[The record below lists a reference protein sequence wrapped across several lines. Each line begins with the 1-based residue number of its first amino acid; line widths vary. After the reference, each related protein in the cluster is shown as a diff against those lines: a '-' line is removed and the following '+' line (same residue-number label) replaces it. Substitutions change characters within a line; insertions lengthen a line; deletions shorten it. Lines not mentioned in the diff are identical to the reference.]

1 MTRVIFTHFSSSDS
15 DAAYTHEQLR
25 IFRDA
30 TTPLR
35 AAGFQFKYIHTAN
48 TAGALNFPE
57 ARFNMVR
64 VGIGLYGLNPA
75 EESPLPGDFIPAMTW
90 KTVIAQVKTL
100 PPGAFVGYGNTY
112 KTRGTERIAVI
123 PVGYADGFRRAPQT
137 WGSVLVSGQ
146 HAPIVGRVSMDM
158 TMIDVTDVPGVNIG
172 DEVVLI
178 GQQGE
183 EHITV
188 DDVAQQLGTSNY
200 EVVSTILARV
210 PRV

>member
-1 MTRVIFTHFSSSDS
+1 
-15 DAAYTHEQLR
+15 
-25 IFRDA
+25 
-30 TTPLR
+30 
-35 AAGFQFKYIHTAN
+35 
-48 TAGALNFPE
+48 
-57 ARFNMVR
+57 MVR

-100 PPGAFVGYGNTY
+100 PPGTFVGYNNTY

-137 WGSVLVSGQ
+137 WGSVLISGQ

-158 TMIDVTDVPGVNIG
+158 TMIDVTDIQGVNI
-172 DEVVLI
+172 
-178 GQQGE
+178 
-183 EHITV
+183 ITV